1 MGQNNRVIR
10 YALIL
15 LCVLS
20 GASWAIA
27 GSELWVMAQR
37 AAPNSIRGRVNAILL
52 MVAQGALTQGALALG
67 ATVLGA
73 IADHLG
79 TPTAFS
85 LAAILLLIG
94 AYIPN
99 FFDLNVS
106 SEPTAAS

>member
-1 MGQNNRVIR
+1 MSP
-10 YALIL
+10 
-15 LCVLS
+15 VLV
-20 GASWAIA
+20 GPFDIFLRITLKIA

-52 MVAQGALTQGALALG
+52 MVAQGALALG

-99 FFDLNVS
+99 FFDL
-106 SEPTAAS
+106 